1 MSKLTRRE
9 IIKLA
14 GIVGAGVLLPR
25 QVQAISSF
33 GSSKFEEF
41 LKELTGTGTYTS
53 QADWVKPPDPKHKFA
68 MVIDLGL
75 CIGCRR
81 CSYACKLENN
91 VPDTISPPYIM
102 LFEYDK
108 TGFNEFARTPETF
121 ENKNRLNYT
130 KLRKDKVYM
139 PVQCNH
145 CDDAP
150 CATVCPTGASYKASD
165 GIVMVDWTK
174 CIGCKYCIQA
184 CPYHARR
191 FNWWTPKIPP
201 DQINP
206 KVPIR
211 PHGVVE
217 KCTFCVHRTRL
228 GGTTRCVEACPNKAR
243 IFGNLND
250 PNSAVSRIIT
260 NQRTFRLKERLN
272 TGPNIYYL
280 TGTKRKPMRWFEPL
294 PPPRNIRGTKY

>member
-1 MSKLTRRE
+1 MRKLTRRE

-14 GIVGAGVLLPR
+14 ALAGAVGLLPR
-25 QVQAISSF
+25 PVQAISSF
-33 GSSKFEEF
+33 GASKLEEF
-41 LKELTGTGTYTS
+41 LKKVTGTGTYTS
-53 QADWVKPPDPKHKFA
+53 QADWEKPPDTKHKFA

-130 KLRKDKVYM
+130 RLRKDKVYM

-150 CATVCPTGASYKASD
+150 CATVCPTGASYKAID
-165 GIVMVDWTK
+165 GIVMVDCCRCGFADLIETPR
-174 CIGCKYCIQA
+174 ISA
-184 CPYHARR
+184 VMNREHSSVRR
-191 FNWWTPKIPP
+191 
-201 DQINP
+201 
-206 KVPIR
+206 
-211 PHGVVE
+211 
-217 KCTFCVHRTRL
+217 
-228 GGTTRCVEACPNKAR
+228 TTRAREAAAANK
-243 IFGNLND
+243 
-250 PNSAVSRIIT
+250 
-260 NQRTFRLKERLN
+260 N
-272 TGPNIYYL
+272 TGNSNAIPNA
-280 TGTKRKPMRWFEPL
+280 RMNRMAKPR
-294 PPPRNIRGTKY
+294 